1 MDWYA
6 FVDGI
11 VLREPDRIVTRHK
24 LDPSDPFFRDHFP
37 GRPVLPGV
45 LVTEALLQAGR
56 ALLEHRING
65 GDRWVL
71 GSVRAMRFSRFLEPG
86 QWLVADVRLIDLEDD
101 RARLAATCLLA
112 EGDGVDAGAL
122 EGLAQA
128 ASGRVELRPVRLAG
142 PHPGE

>member
-6 FVDGI
+6 FADSV
-11 VLREPDRIVTRHK
+11 VLREPDRVVTQHK

-45 LVTEALLQAGR
+45 LATEALLQAGR
-56 ALLEHRING
+56 ALLEHRVDD

-86 QWLVADVRLIDLEDD
+86 QWLVADVRLLDLRDD
-101 RARLAATCLLA
+101 RAKLAATCLLS
-112 EGDGVDAGAL
+112 EGDAVQAEAV
-122 EGLAQA
+122 EGLAKA
-128 ASGRVELRPVRLAG
+128 ASGRLELRPVRLAL